1 MRQTPAILA
10 GFTLSDAQSAAAMAR
25 EQDVAVT
32 AGAGTGKTR
41 TLVARYLALLADGM
55 PLRRIVAVTFTRKA
69 AREMRN
75 RVRQEIGTYL
85 RQADLEGEEKEA
97 WQNHYNTLDAARI
110 GTIHNLCAEILRAHP
125 AEVGIDPQF
134 SVLDETQSALLLQ
147 EAVEATLAWAV
158 EMEEVAAIFDLLSE
172 QGLLELITVLVQ
184 KRLTVGQVMEQLPAG
199 NIVQVWQARLEESQ
213 AAALEQLLS
222 NPAFKEAKGILERN
236 QAHNAEDKAEVQRR
250 IVLEAFYGL
259 ESESAAGKIRNLQA
273 LDRINLTGGSQKS
286 WPGGKAQLAEVKAA
300 LKELRGM
307 FRERPL
313 LSLTLNGQDQV
324 LGTVMPAIYLV
335 GKQALDFYQ
344 GLKSEREG
352 LDFDDLE
359 ALAIRLLEEDEAV
372 HAYWQSQI
380 KALLVDEFQ
389 DTNDQQNYFM
399 HLLCPTAGKLFIV
412 GDAKQ
417 SIYRF
422 RGADV
427 TVFAQEKARIEE
439 QNGSLIDLDISYRAQ
454 ETLLKGMNLLLRP
467 ILSDPA
473 ADLPP
478 WIAPFTPLR
487 AGRKGS
493 TGDLAPP
500 LVEFHLTVGNKPE
513 ALPRAA
519 AALARR
525 LTRLHREQSL
535 DYGDMAV
542 LCRAS
547 GSFQYYE
554 DAFDGAG
561 IPYLTVAGKGF
572 YERPEVRDLINALQ
586 AIADPH
592 DDVALTGLLR
602 SPACGLSDVFLY
614 RLARERRANESLWDC
629 IRKEISVDDAQD
641 KVVLQRAVS
650 LIGDLNRQAGRV
662 ATADLLK
669 QFLDRSFYRAI
680 LRKADQPRALR
691 NVAKLL
697 DDIQQ
702 SELVNVNEF
711 LEYAQIVRESGART
725 GEARVTSGGS
735 VQIMSIHAA
744 KGLEFPVV
752 VLGDAASGSFRP
764 AKMAVDPYLG
774 ILLNLKNED
783 GQTAASYRLWMAK
796 TKQQDEAEINRLLYV
811 ALTRAEHLILISG
824 HVQQSKTGR
833 LSWHGWLGDLAGIS
847 GLVDADLGGYDEE
860 GDKQHEID
868 CSLQETEIVATFYEP
883 LFPAQEAVKMA
894 TVMDVEADRALELAL
909 REPLALNEPTVE
921 KGEEQLQYVWQVIPT
936 TERPSAPAW
945 VIGSLVHSALALWRF
960 PGAGFEAWVAA
971 RAGKY
976 GITDE
981 RQLGHAARETTRLLR
996 RFQES
1001 ALFQEMNGAT
1011 RRYHELPFSCWLDG
1025 RSVSGVM
1032 DALYHREERWTVV
1045 DFKTDRIRDEA
1056 GLRQLLARKDYKQQ
1070 LLIYQDAVAQLLGEK
1085 PGAVLCL
1092 LNYAG
1097 GTRLVTQFGDV

>member
-1 MRQTPAILA
+1 M
-10 GFTLSDAQSAAAMAR
+10 
-25 EQDVAVT
+25 
-32 AGAGTGKTR
+32 
-41 TLVARYLALLADGM
+41 
-55 PLRRIVAVTFTRKA
+55 
-69 AREMRN
+69 
-75 RVRQEIGTYL
+75 
-85 RQADLEGEEKEA
+85 
-97 WQNHYNTLDAARI
+97 
-110 GTIHNLCAEILRAHP
+110 
-125 AEVGIDPQF
+125 
-134 SVLDETQSALLLQ
+134 
-147 EAVEATLAWAV
+147 
-158 EMEEVAAIFDLLSE
+158 
-172 QGLLELITVLVQ
+172 
-184 KRLTVGQVMEQLPAG
+184 
-199 NIVQVWQARLEESQ
+199 
-213 AAALEQLLS
+213 
-222 NPAFKEAKGILERN
+222 
-236 QAHNAEDKAEVQRR
+236 
-250 IVLEAFYGL
+250 
-259 ESESAAGKIRNLQA
+259 
-273 LDRINLTGGSQKS
+273 
-286 WPGGKAQLAEVKAA
+286 
-300 LKELRGM
+300 
-307 FRERPL
+307 
-313 LSLTLNGQDQV
+313 
-324 LGTVMPAIYLV
+324 
-335 GKQALDFYQ
+335 
-344 GLKSEREG
+344 
-352 LDFDDLE
+352 
-359 ALAIRLLEEDEAV
+359 
-372 HAYWQSQI
+372 
-380 KALLVDEFQ
+380 
-389 DTNDQQNYFM
+389 
-399 HLLCPTAGKLFIV
+399 
-412 GDAKQ
+412 
-417 SIYRF
+417 
-422 RGADV
+422 
-427 TVFAQEKARIEE
+427 
-439 QNGSLIDLDISYRAQ
+439 
-454 ETLLKGMNLLLRP
+454 
-467 ILSDPA
+467 
-473 ADLPP
+473 
-478 WIAPFTPLR
+478 
-487 AGRKGS
+487 
-493 TGDLAPP
+493 
-500 LVEFHLTVGNKPE
+500 
-513 ALPRAA
+513 
-519 AALARR
+519 
-525 LTRLHREQSL
+525 
-535 DYGDMAV
+535 
-542 LCRAS
+542 
-547 GSFQYYE
+547 
-554 DAFDGAG
+554 
-561 IPYLTVAGKGF
+561 
-572 YERPEVRDLINALQ
+572 
-586 AIADPH
+586 
-592 DDVALTGLLR
+592 
-602 SPACGLSDVFLY
+602 
-614 RLARERRANESLWDC
+614 
-629 IRKEISVDDAQD
+629 
-641 KVVLQRAVS
+641 
-650 LIGDLNRQAGRV
+650 
-662 ATADLLK
+662 
-669 QFLDRSFYRAI
+669 
-680 LRKADQPRALR
+680 
-691 NVAKLL
+691 
-697 DDIQQ
+697 
-702 SELVNVNEF
+702 
-711 LEYAQIVRESGART
+711 
-725 GEARVTSGGS
+725 TSGGS

-1011 RRYHELPFSCWLDG
+1011 RRYHELPFSCRLDG